1 MEALIIILIVIICA
15 MLFFSGQKTRKAAQK
30 QKQKQRRRGVVKFAE
45 SVKVREFIGDNIT
58 AEFVGKLNDA
68 TI

>member
-30 QKQKQRRRGVVKFAE
+30 QKQRRRGAVKFAE
-45 SVKVREFIGDNIT
+45 SVKVREFVGDNIT
-58 AEFVGKLNDA
+58 AEFIGKLNDA

>member
-1 MEALIIILIVIICA
+1 MEVLIIILIVIICA
-15 MLFFSGQKTRKAAQK
+15 MLFFSGQKARKAAQK
-30 QKQKQRRRGVVKFAE
+30 RPKRRAGSVKFAE
-45 SVKVREFIGDNIT
+45 SVKVREFAGDNIT